1 MYLPDMSSSNST
13 NLPKLAQR
21 AQDYIDI
28 LKQPSDFAWKGELY
42 DKDKN
47 PSGTIK
53 LATAEN
59 SLLTT
64 ELLEYLNAH
73 FELTPSHLKYR
84 WTLLNGYERS
94 IKHVL
99 PEYFSTYFKPR
110 ISILPEHCVHGD
122 GIGSLLAQ
130 VIWALCEPGDG
141 VLMATPYYDSYPRDI
156 VYPAQAK
163 VIPAYIP
170 SSVDPLSTDSL
181 PYLRAAL
188 EKPENRI
195 RVIIFCNPH
204 NPLAAS
210 YPRQMILEYA
220 RLAKEFDVHL
230 LVDEVYGL
238 QVFSSRY
245 VPDPPPFIS
254 ILSLDIQA
262 LAGCDPSR
270 IHVVAGPT
278 KDFGS
283 SGLKVGSLISQRNP
297 DLLLLVERAVQAIP
311 MSSASDALFTRVLS
325 DVSFRDWFLE
335 ENRRRLSKAFEVVG
349 DWCTYHKL
357 PFVPASAGVF
367 FVVDLAPLLGRVASP
382 GATAYEQ
389 TVAGFRA
396 MQNAGVYIVP
406 MTISADPVVT
416 RYRMTFTLPPETML
430 LALRRIEDA
439 FKLSHWESRM

>member
-1 MYLPDMSSSNST
+1 MSSSNST

-21 AQDYIDI
+21 AKDYIDI

-64 ELLEYLNAH
+64 ELLEYFNGH

-94 IKHVL
+94 IKQVL
-99 PEYFSTYFKPR
+99 PEYFNTYFKPR

-188 EKPENRI
+188 EKSENRI
-195 RVIIFCNPH
+195 RIIIFCNPH
-204 NPLAAS
+204 NPLDTS
-210 YPRQMILEYA
+210 YPRQMIIEYA
-220 RLAKEFDVHL
+220 HLAEEFDVHL
-230 LVDEVYGL
+230 LADEPL
-238 QVFSSRY
+238 RTQPSSI
-245 VPDPPPFIS
+245 IS
-254 ILSLDIQA
+254 LLSLDIQTI
-262 LAGCDPSR
+262 AGCNPSR
-270 IHVVAGPT
+270 IHVVTGPT

-283 SGLKVGSLISQRNP
+283 SGLKVGSLISQHNP
-297 DLLLLVERAVQAIP
+297 DLLLLIERTVQAIP
-311 MSSASDALFTRVLS
+311 MSSASDVLFTQVLS
-325 DVSFRDWFLE
+325 DISFRNWFIE

-349 DWCTYHKL
+349 DW
-357 PFVPASAGVF
+357 FVPASAGVF

-382 GATAYEQ
+382 GATAYAQ

-406 MTISADPVVT
+406 MYEEKSVHLISQ
-416 RYRMTFTLPPETML
+416 PPPTS
-430 LALRRIEDA
+430 
-439 FKLSHWESRM
+439 F